1 MRNAKQVRMRN
12 TMVKAQASDQLTPV
26 DHLVAQHWKLAEIFL
41 LFFAALWNVVIKEVW
56 NMDVNPNR
64 FGTFHFAVWV
74 NLIWSIS
81 YPAYCL
87 LIFTL
92 NLSVSAPAL
101 KQVIHKEPKLQF
113 DNPWKCRL
121 WNQGFTQSLH
131 VLWMLVTPC
140 TVHSTAPF
148 SVLFLLKVWKGF
160 LSCKVLGQYC
170 QILSPLGIPQAGIG
184 HLKFKKQLIISWSTI
199 ILVF

>member
-140 TVHSTAPF
+140 TVYNAHIEQSKFLRVVCAWTYLKKSLNVSNITYFYPNTNNPEENRENSTF
-148 SVLFLLKVWKGF
+148 MNLK
-160 LSCKVLGQYC
+160 L
-170 QILSPLGIPQAGIG
+170 
-184 HLKFKKQLIISWSTI
+184 
-199 ILVF
+199 